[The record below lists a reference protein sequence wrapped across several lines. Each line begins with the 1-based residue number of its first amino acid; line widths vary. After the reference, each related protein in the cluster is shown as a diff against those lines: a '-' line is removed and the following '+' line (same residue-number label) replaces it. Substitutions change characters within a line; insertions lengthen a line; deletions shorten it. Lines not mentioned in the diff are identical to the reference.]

1 VNVRDTVGEL
11 LPEIAKQADEVEA
24 GRRLTGGLIDSLRTA
39 GCLRML
45 VPQEYGGLG
54 LPMPEALRVI
64 EDLATADGSVAWSVG
79 QVGLSQLIVGCARKE
94 MVDSIYAAGPDV
106 YAAGAVAPK
115 GRATEVDGGW
125 RITGQW
131 PFVTGSQHASWFYL
145 NCVLVSD
152 RALRMSE
159 SGAPMTRIILVPA
172 DQAQIVDTW
181 HTLGL
186 RGTGSQDVAVAGA
199 VCPSANAVELAEG
212 APETLRAVNSI
223 AQSSLIIA
231 SVAVG
236 VATAAV
242 NDVITLASDGKRPSL
257 SATRL
262 AASATFQDRL
272 GEAHTMLRAAR
283 ALLHGEARHAWERSS
298 SGNPTSPQERAQT
311 RAAAAQVT
319 TLAAAVVTTAYGLAG
334 GSAVYDTSPVQR
346 RLRDVHTA
354 TQHFV
359 AGRNSYATVGALL
372 VGEKVDTGMF

>member
-1 VNVRDTVGEL
+1 MDVRKAVGEL
-11 LPEIAKQADEVEA
+11 LPEVAKRADEVEA
-24 GRRLTGGLIDSLRTA
+24 GRKLTDNLVDDLRAA

-45 VPQEYGGLG
+45 VPAEYGGLG
-54 LPMPEALRVI
+54 LPMPQALRVI
-64 EDLATADGSVAWSVG
+64 EELATADGSVAWSVG
-79 QVGLSQLIVGCARKE
+79 QVGLSQLIIGCAQKAT
-94 MVDSIYAAGPDV
+94 VDAVYADGPDV

-115 GRATEVDGGW
+115 GRATAIDGGW

-131 PFVTGSQHASWFYL
+131 PFVTGSQHASWLYL
-145 NCVLVSD
+145 NCLLVSD
-152 RALRMSE
+152 RAVQVSE
-159 SGAPMTRIILVPA
+159 SGTPLTRIMLLPA
-172 DQAQIVDTW
+172 AQAQVVDTW

-186 RGTGSQDVAVAGA
+186 RGTGSHDIAVAGA
-199 VCPSANAVELAEG
+199 TCLAAQGVELVEG
-212 APETLRAVNSI
+212 SPETMRAVNSI

-236 VATAAV
+236 VATGAIDDAVALAAG
-242 NDVITLASDGKRPSL
+242 GKRPSL

-272 GEAHTMLRAAR
+272 GEAHTVLRAAR
-283 ALLHGEARHAWERSS
+283 ALLRDEAEQAWERASC
-298 SGNPTSPQERAQT
+298 GNPTSAQDRAQT

-319 TLAAAVVTTAYGLAG
+319 TLAASVVDTAYGLAG

-346 RLRDVHTA
+346 RMRDVHTA

-372 VGEKVDTGMF
+372 VGEPVDTGMF

>member
-1 VNVRDTVGEL
+1 MDVRKAVGEL
-11 LPEIAKQADEVEA
+11 LPEVTKRADEVEA
-24 GRRLTGGLIDSLRTA
+24 GRKLTEDLVDDLRTA

-45 VPQEYGGLG
+45 VPVEYGGLG
-54 LPMPEALRVI
+54 LPMPQALRVI
-64 EDLATADGSVAWSVG
+64 EELATADGSVAWSVG
-79 QVGLSQLIVGCARKE
+79 QVGLSQLIIGCARKE
-94 MVDSIYAAGPDV
+94 TVDAVYADGPDV

-115 GRATEVDGGW
+115 GRATAVDGGW

-131 PFVTGSQHASWFYL
+131 PFVTGGQHASWLYL

-152 RALRMSE
+152 RAVQVSE
-159 SGAPMTRIILVPA
+159 SGTPLTRIMLLPA
-172 DQAQIVDTW
+172 AQAQVVDTW

-186 RGTGSQDVAVAGA
+186 RGTGSHDIAVAGA
-199 VCPSANAVELAEG
+199 MCPAAQGVELVEG
-212 APETLRAVNSI
+212 SPETMRAVNSI

-236 VATAAV
+236 VATGAIDDAV
-242 NDVITLASDGKRPSL
+242 TLAAGGKRPSL

-272 GEAHTMLRAAR
+272 GEAHTVLRAAR
-283 ALLHGEARHAWERSS
+283 ALLRDEAEQAWHRASC
-298 SGNPTSPQERAQT
+298 GNPTSAQERAQT

-319 TLAAAVVTTAYGLAG
+319 TLAASVVDTAYGLAG

-346 RLRDVHTA
+346 RMRDVHTA

-372 VGEKVDTGMF
+372 VGEPVDTGMF

>member
-1 VNVRDTVGEL
+1 MVGEL
-11 LPEIAKQADEVEA
+11 LPEITKRADEVED
-24 GRRLTGGLIDSLRTA
+24 GRRLTDDLVASLRAA

-45 VPQEYGGLG
+45 VPAEYGGLA
-54 LPMPEALRVI
+54 LPMPEALGVI
-64 EDLATADGSVAWSVG
+64 EKLATADGSVAWSVG
-79 QVGLSQLIVGCARKE
+79 QVGLSQLIIGCAGKE
-94 MVDSIYAAGPDV
+94 TVNAVYASGPDV

-115 GRATEVDGGW
+115 GRASAVDGGW
-125 RITGQW
+125 RVTGQW
-131 PFVTGSQHASWFYL
+131 PFVTGCQHASWLYL

-152 RALRMSE
+152 RAVQVSE
-159 SGAPMTRIILVPA
+159 SGTPVTRIVLLPA
-172 DQAQIVDTW
+172 AQAQIVDTW

-186 RGTGSQDVAVAGA
+186 RGTGSHDVAVAGA
-199 VCPSANAVELAEG
+199 FCPTSRAVELVEG
-212 APETLRAVNSI
+212 SPEAMRAADSI

-236 VATAAV
+236 VATGALDDAV
-242 NDVITLASDGKRPSL
+242 SLATGGKRPSL

-272 GEAHTMLRAAR
+272 GEAHTVLRAAK
-283 ALLHGEARHAWERSS
+283 ALLRDEAEQAWTRACVDV
-298 SGNPTSPQERAQT
+298 PTSAQERAQT

-319 TLAAAVVTTAYGLAG
+319 TLAAAVVDTAYGLGG
-334 GSAVYDTSPVQR
+334 GSAVYDTSPLQR

-372 VGEKVDTGMF
+372 VGEPVDTGLF

>member
-1 VNVRDTVGEL
+1 MDVKRAVSEL
-11 LPEIAKQADEVEA
+11 LPEVAKRADEVEA
-24 GRRLTGGLIDSLRTA
+24 GRRLTDDLVSDLRAA

-45 VPQEYGGLG
+45 VPVEYGGLG

-64 EDLATADGSVAWSVG
+64 EELSTADGSVGWAVG
-79 QVGLSQLIVGCARKE
+79 QVGLSQLIIGCGQKE
-94 MVDSIYAAGPDV
+94 AVDAIYAGGPDV

-115 GRATEVDGGW
+115 GRATAVDGGW
-125 RITGQW
+125 KITGQW
-131 PFVTGSQHASWFYL
+131 PFVTGSPHASWLYL

-152 RALRMSE
+152 RAVQLSDA
-159 SGAPMTRIILVPA
+159 GTPLTRIMLIPA
-172 DQAQIVDTW
+172 DKAQLVDTW
-181 HTLGL
+181 HTMGL
-186 RGTGSQDVAVAGA
+186 RGTGSNDMAVSGA
-199 VCPSANAVELAEG
+199 FCPASHAVELVEG
-212 APETLRAVNSI
+212 QPETIRAVNSI

-236 VATAAV
+236 VATSALDDA
-242 NDVITLASDGKRPSL
+242 ISLATGGKRPSL

-272 GEAHTMLRAAR
+272 GEAHTLLRAAR
-283 ALLHGEARHAWERSS
+283 ALLRDEAAQAWQRSVA
-298 SGNPTSPQERAQT
+298 GQTSAQDRAGT

-319 TLAAAVVTTAYGLAG
+319 TLAASVVDAAYGLAG

-346 RLRDVHTA
+346 RMRDVHTA

-372 VGEKVDTGMF
+372 VGEPIDTGMF